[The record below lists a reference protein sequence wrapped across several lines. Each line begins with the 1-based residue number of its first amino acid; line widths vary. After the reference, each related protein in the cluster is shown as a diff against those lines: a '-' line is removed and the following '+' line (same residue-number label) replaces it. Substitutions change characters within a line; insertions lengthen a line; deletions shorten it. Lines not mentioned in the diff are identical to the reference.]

1 MENEKLAYWLIVI
14 VAGGFILYG
23 LFGDFGGPVQ
33 EIDVLILGCFLGIV
47 ARIIQAEVHHI
58 EDKK

>member
-1 MENEKLAYWLIVI
+1 MENEKLAYWLILI
-14 VAGGFILYG
+14 VGCGFVFQGMFSGDYG
-23 LFGDFGGPVQ
+23 SGFF
-33 EIDVLILGCFLGIV
+33 GCFLGIV